1 MTKPRNIGVLS
12 QLLLTALISPIL
24 AVSSLSN
31 GGDHERF
38 KRRDPLN
45 SFTYYNGS
53 FDVRDKH
60 YCMGS
65 YGIYWNTRLL
75 RRRSFAYCRRLFRTI
90 PSFLRQK
97 KTRFFHAMP
106 ISGPLLSS
114 SLFTSP
120 PLHVSLHGSVRD
132 SYSSEPE
139 LEEQNRGDERDN
151 RQSRRRC

>member
-12 QLLLTALISPIL
+12 KLLLTALISPIL

-60 YCMGS
+60 YWAVS
-65 YGIYWNTRLL
+65 
-75 RRRSFAYCRRLFRTI
+75 
-90 PSFLRQK
+90 
-97 KTRFFHAMP
+97 
-106 ISGPLLSS
+106 LSS
-114 SLFTSP
+114 HFVT
-120 PLHVSLHGSVRD
+120 
-132 SYSSEPE
+132 
-139 LEEQNRGDERDN
+139 NI
-151 RQSRRRC
+151 